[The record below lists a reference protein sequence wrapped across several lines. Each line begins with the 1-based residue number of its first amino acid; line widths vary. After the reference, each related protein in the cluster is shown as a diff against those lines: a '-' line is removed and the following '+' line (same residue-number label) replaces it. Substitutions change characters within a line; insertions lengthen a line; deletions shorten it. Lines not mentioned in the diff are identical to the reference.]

1 MAGAPKDGGTAFPA
15 EYFLAEVFAERR
27 STDGVH
33 EAKRAATGTSKGMSL
48 RDWFAGQAIGH
59 VIENCAGDIYAMAT
73 FPTPEAYFARKAY
86 QVADAMLAAREA
98 SDG

>member
-1 MAGAPKDGGTAFPA
+1 MAFSIEEIGKAKPKPDGGQAFPN
-15 EYFLAEVFAERR
+15 
-27 STDGVH
+27 TWTT
-33 EAKRAATGTSKGMSL
+33 EAPTPGMAL
-48 RDWFAGQAIGH
+48 RDWFAGQAIGQ
-59 VIENCAGDIYAMAT
+59 VIENCAGDIYAMAA

>member
-1 MAGAPKDGGTAFPA
+1 MTDAPKYGGPAFPS
-15 EYFLAEVFAERR
+15 EYVQYKRGEVGNQVEIMAH
-27 STDGVH
+27 S
-33 EAKRAATGTSKGMSL
+33 SGMTL
-48 RDWFAGQAIGH
+48 RDWFAGQAIGQ
-59 VIENCAGDIYAMAT
+59 VIENCAGDIYVMAT

>member
-1 MAGAPKDGGTAFPA
+1 MASAPKDGGPAFA
-15 EYFLAEVFAERR
+15 VE
-27 STDGVH
+27 H
-33 EAKRAATGTSKGMSL
+33 CQHNGMSL
-48 RDWFAGQAIGH
+48 RDWFAGQAIGQ
-59 VIENCAGDIYAMAT
+59 VIENCAGDIYAMAA